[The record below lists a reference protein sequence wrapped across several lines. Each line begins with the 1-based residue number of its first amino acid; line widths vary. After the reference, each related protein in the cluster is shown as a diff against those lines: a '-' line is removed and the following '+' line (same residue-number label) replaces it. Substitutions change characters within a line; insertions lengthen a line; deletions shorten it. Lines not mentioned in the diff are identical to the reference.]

1 MPLILTERNRQQ
13 ALKDQK
19 DLIST
24 TKELFKLKEEHRIID
39 AERLEN
45 WKMMIEWRK
54 MMIECDDERYDAM
67 TLSPRSDRSARS
79 ARSPKK
85 ARKARRKSRKAKKA
99 KKAKRKTRRK
109 SKKARRSKKK

>member
-13 ALKDQK
+13 ALRDQK

-67 TLSPRSDRSARS
+67 TLSPRSARS

-109 SKKARRSKKK
+109 SRKARRTTKK

>member
-45 WKMMIEWRK
+45 WKMMIEWIK
-54 MMIECDDERYDAM
+54 NG
-67 TLSPRSDRSARS
+67 
-79 ARSPKK
+79 
-85 ARKARRKSRKAKKA
+85 
-99 KKAKRKTRRK
+99 
-109 SKKARRSKKK
+109 